1 MAASQSIAVEACIAV
16 EAILVVALFIVD
28 CRAVVRAAVETR
40 PVLAADITESVAA
53 LAANPYQYIPPEK
66 GSRNLRDVVARFGQL
81 YSRAADKAL
90 LIALLGRCLTKL
102 LLVFI
107 LFALMVLRALVEQ
120 GLALDARQRA
130 AVFTLAD
137 SVRDLRRRVFDV

>member
-1 MAASQSIAVEACIAV
+1 V

-28 CRAVVRAAVETR
+28 RRAVVRAAVETR
-40 PVLAADITESVAA
+40 PVLAADVTEGVAA
-53 LAANPYQYIPPEK
+53 LATNIYQYIPPEK
-66 GSRNLRDVVARFGQL
+66 GSRNLRDVVARLGQL

-90 LIALLGRCLTKL
+90 LIALLGRCLAKL

-130 AVFTLAD
+130 AVFAFAD